1 MGESASAPS
10 APGYPRHLL
19 LRDGTP
25 VVIRPI
31 GPEDAQREQ
40 TFVRGLSPESRYLR
54 FLNTLRELSPEMLE
68 RFTHPDAAREI
79 ALVALTASAVDDVP
93 AAEPLQIG
101 PLQIGVAR
109 CVRAAS
115 DEQGEFAIVV
125 ADAFQGRGLGTLLMR
140 ALMESARA
148 AGLQRIEGLVLATN
162 QRMLE
167 LMGSLGFTVH
177 TAADDPRMRRV
188 VKQL

>member
-1 MGESASAPS
+1 M
-10 APGYPRHLL
+10 
-19 LRDGTP
+19 
-25 VVIRPI
+25 
-31 GPEDAQREQ
+31 
-40 TFVRGLSPESRYLR
+40 
-54 FLNTLRELSPEMLE
+54 
-68 RFTHPDAAREI
+68 
-79 ALVALTASAVDDVP
+79 
-93 AAEPLQIG
+93 
-101 PLQIGVAR
+101 AR

-115 DEQGEFAIVV
+115 GEQGEFAIVV
-125 ADAFQGRGLGTLLMR
+125 ADAFQGRGLGTLLMQ

-148 AGLQRIEGLVLATN
+148 AGLRRIEGLVLATN

>member
-1 MGESASAPS
+1 M
-10 APGYPRHLL
+10 
-19 LRDGTP
+19 
-25 VVIRPI
+25 VIRPI
-31 GPEDAQREQ
+31 GPEDAHREQ

-68 RFTHPDAAREI
+68 RFTRPDPAREI
-79 ALVALTASAVDDVP
+79 ALVALSASAMDAVP
-93 AAEPLQIG
+93 AAEPLEVV

-115 DEQGEFAIVV
+115 GEQGEFAIVV
-125 ADAFQGRGLGTLLMR
+125 ADAFQGKGLGTLLMQ

-148 AGLQRIEGLVLATN
+148 AGLRRIEGLVLATN
-162 QRMLE
+162 RRMLE

-177 TAADDPRMRRV
+177 TATDDPRMRRV